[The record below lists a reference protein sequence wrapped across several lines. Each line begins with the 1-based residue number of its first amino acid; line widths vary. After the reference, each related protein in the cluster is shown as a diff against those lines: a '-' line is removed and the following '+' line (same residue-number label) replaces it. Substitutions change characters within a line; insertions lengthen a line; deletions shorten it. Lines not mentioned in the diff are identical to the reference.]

1 MTPAVQR
8 AMTRFYDRLE
18 EIQMDDNGV
27 PSTRPAPLA
36 LGHRGLEIS
45 TLEELYRFAKAVCRT
60 AFVPKDFHNDPEGTM
75 VALEYAIEL
84 GLPMLQGLQNIY
96 VVGGRPS
103 IFGDLGLAM
112 VEASGLMEDFFEDF
126 EGEPYKDDFKAICI
140 SKRKGRSRPTIWQFS
155 VQDAKMA
162 KLWGKSGPWSEN
174 PKRQLQ
180 MRARWFVLRN
190 AYADV
195 LRGLYGREE
204 MEDSITMAQTPQGY
218 QQAPE
223 TALPATVAA
232 QLEAPPTHPSA
243 QHIKDLLTLMTH
255 AGVPKEL
262 HYIELRKAVP
272 RLEEGKTTQK
282 YLQETLTIDEF
293 EDLRTAYQERLQLL
307 IESDVP
313 LNDAQ
318 EGTQEAPE
326 SRLDSPDSSDQTASQ
341 GERDAKSPHREGMAS
356 TEAVMRV
363 AHFADAH
370 NLGSLFSQAMRRW
383 PDGITPEALAHIEAN
398 LKDRVEAQAQTA

>member
-1 MTPAVQR
+1 
-8 AMTRFYDRLE
+8 
-18 EIQMDDNGV
+18 
-27 PSTRPAPLA
+27 
-36 LGHRGLEIS
+36 
-45 TLEELYRFAKAVCRT
+45 
-60 AFVPKDFHNDPEGTM
+60 
-75 VALEYAIEL
+75 
-84 GLPMLQGLQNIY
+84 
-96 VVGGRPS
+96 
-103 IFGDLGLAM
+103 
-112 VEASGLMEDFFEDF
+112 
-126 EGEPYKDDFKAICI
+126 
-140 SKRKGRSRPTIWQFS
+140 
-155 VQDAKMA
+155 
-162 KLWGKSGPWSEN
+162 
-174 PKRQLQ
+174 
-180 MRARWFVLRN
+180 
-190 AYADV
+190 
-195 LRGLYGREE
+195 
-204 MEDSITMAQTPQGY
+204 
-218 QQAPE
+218 
-223 TALPATVAA
+223 
-232 QLEAPPTHPSA
+232 
-243 QHIKDLLTLMTH
+243 MTH